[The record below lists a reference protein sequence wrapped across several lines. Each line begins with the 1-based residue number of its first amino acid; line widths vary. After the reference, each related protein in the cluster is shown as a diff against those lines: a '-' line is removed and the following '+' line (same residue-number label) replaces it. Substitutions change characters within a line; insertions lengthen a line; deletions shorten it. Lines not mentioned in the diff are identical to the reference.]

1 MYYKYNKYRNRNII
15 SACHFGN
22 QLIWM
27 RPPLPLPPPKLI
39 LWFWVELGTWGN
51 TAVIPEMFIGDVIRR
66 CFSPTCRGHILVFVF
81 LNSTEGV
88 KRMLSGVGRAHVPL
102 ALAQNEEQQTINKF
116 SVGDNVVLTAC
127 LWLIFCAMNT
137 ARSQGWV
144 RWPPHR
150 CGAGWQGVL

>member
-1 MYYKYNKYRNRNII
+1 MPFWE
-15 SACHFGN
+15 SADLDETF
-22 QLIWM
+22 
-27 RPPLPLPPPKLI
+27 PPAASTKSHPMI
-39 LWFWVELGTWGN
+39 LGGTRDVGDA
-51 TAVIPEMFIGDVIRR
+51 AVIPEMFLGDVIRR

-81 LNSTEGV
+81 LNFYDWTEGV

-102 ALAQNEEQQTINKF
+102 ALARNEEQQTINKF

-127 LWLIFCAMNT
+127 LWLIFCAINT

-144 RWPPHR
+144 RWPPHW